1 MEEKK
6 SIPDLLRSWAGFLQ
20 RQDSPFKVNILKNL
34 AKNMAVNLTYQY
46 QPIYIASLG
55 ATPLVLGYINSLS
68 GAVNTLLA
76 IPTGVLADRVGIK
89 KVLLLTLGISIISS
103 MIFGFARSLGV
114 MDSIAASMRTSSFS
128 STSISPTISDMP
140 GIFCRRL
147 FMEPIFLT

>member
-6 SIPDLLRSWAGFLQ
+6 SIPDLIRSWAGFLQ

-76 IPTGVLADRVGIK
+76 IPT
-89 KVLLLTLGISIISS
+89 
-103 MIFGFARSLGV
+103 
-114 MDSIAASMRTSSFS
+114 
-128 STSISPTISDMP
+128 
-140 GIFCRRL
+140 
-147 FMEPIFLT
+147 

>member
-20 RQDSPFKVNILKNL
+20 RQDSPFKVTILKNL

-103 MIFGFARSLGV
+103 MIFGFANTWE
-114 MDSIAASMRTSSFS
+114 IAAVALTLSAVAFILERTVCPMICG
-128 STSISPTISDMP
+128 STLRSDERITGM
-140 GIFCRRL
+140 GI
-147 FMEPIFLT
+147 